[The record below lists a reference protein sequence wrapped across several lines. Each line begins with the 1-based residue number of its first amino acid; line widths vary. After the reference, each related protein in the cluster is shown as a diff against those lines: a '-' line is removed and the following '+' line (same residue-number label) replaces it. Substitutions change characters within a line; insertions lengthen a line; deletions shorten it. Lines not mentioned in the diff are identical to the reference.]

1 MMLTT
6 INFGKT
12 CLHNETIA
20 DDSSESLGV
29 HEHSFLIQRKSY
41 FIIPFFGLRSSLD
54 LWQTPDNLNS
64 RNTLVDAINPYCS
77 GNCMKVTFVGTRT
90 SPSS

>member
-6 INFGKT
+6 INFGKI

-20 DDSSESLGV
+20 DDSSESSGV

-41 FIIPFFGLRSSLD
+41 FIIPFLDFDHRSIYGRLLTFSIVGIHSLM
-54 LWQTPDNLNS
+54 P
-64 RNTLVDAINPYCS
+64 
-77 GNCMKVTFVGTRT
+77 
-90 SPSS
+90 